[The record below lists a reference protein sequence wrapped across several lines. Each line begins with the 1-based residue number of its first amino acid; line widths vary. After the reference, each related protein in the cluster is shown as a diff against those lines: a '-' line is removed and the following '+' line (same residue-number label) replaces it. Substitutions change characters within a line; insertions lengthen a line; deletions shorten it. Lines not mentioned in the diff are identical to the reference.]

1 MTTVAI
7 IAFAHCGTT
16 MVAGICEVLGVPMV
30 GTSYHSVK
38 REDWE
43 VVAALQEGRFAELA
57 EQRNAQHEHWGFK
70 FPGAWKYAD
79 VLQEN
84 LRDPLYLTIWKDP
97 ASVARRRFGRSQDRW
112 LRKVANTCQ
121 RMRESVDGIRHS
133 GLPVHT
139 LSYCRAVA
147 DPAQFVSELAEM
159 IGLHPTIE
167 QLARAQQYIQ
177 PVGWVRNTYP
187 EVEPWI

>member
-16 MVAGICEVLGVPMV
+16 MIAGVCEILGVSMV
-30 GTSYHSVK
+30 NEDYHPVK

-43 VVAALQEGRFAELA
+43 VVEALREGRLPALV
-57 EQRNAQHEHWGFK
+57 EQRSVQHEHWGFK
-70 FPGAWKYAD
+70 YPGAWHYAD
-79 VLQEN
+79 TLQEN

-97 ASVARRRFGRSQDRW
+97 VSVARRRFGKSEDRW

-139 LSYCRAVA
+139 LSYCHAIA
-147 DPAQFVSELAEM
+147 DPERFVIGLAEM
-159 IGLHPTIE
+159 IGLQPTEE
-167 QLARAQQYIQ
+167 QIARAAQYIQ
-177 PVGWVRNTYP
+177 PVAWVRNTYP
-187 EVEPWI
+187 EIEPWI